1 MEGLGLPM
9 VELGVSRA
17 RALVVEYLGQYRFA
31 GGRAHCRSPSG
42 TCRSEEIELRGPNCE
57 CQ

>member
-1 MEGLGLPM
+1 MEGLGSPR

-31 GGRAHCRSPSG
+31 GGLAHQRSPSG
-42 TCRSEEIELRGPNCE
+42 TCRREEIEL
-57 CQ
+57 